1 MPPELTKFL
10 DYKPFGGSDEAIT
23 VANLALVLLL
33 VLAGYAVGRLC
44 MYILKRRLAHSK
56 LGADAVQAISRVAF
70 WLIIVLVFLTALSL
84 LQIPLTAFA
93 FVTGAVAIGVGFG
106 AQNILNNFISGW
118 ILMTEKPI
126 RIDDF
131 VEIDGMHGVVEG
143 IGNRSTR
150 IRRVDGVHLLVPNSS
165 LLERNVINWTLVDR
179 AIRSTVRVGVA
190 YGSPVRKVAE
200 LIDQAVREHCRHAL
214 RPEAVAGTDHSGND
228 EHGRRQAMVLQDRE
242 CVRVVVLPAVVER
255 DRAAPLRQRPVVAR
269 RIHPVGQPKDI
280 EFAFDEREVRVER
293 VFVHHHARLDDAQA
307 LVIARQHAMVG
318 QYQQAAG
325 FVLPAVRG
333 QRRQR
338 AVTQRLDRLFRARRH
353 LRAGSG
359 RFAGRR
365 RS

>member
-44 MYILKRRLAHSK
+44 MYILKRRLAHSR

-70 WLIIVLVFLTALSL
+70 WVIIVLVFLTALSL

-150 IRRVDGVHLLVPNSS
+150 IRRTDGVHLLVPNSS

-179 AIRSTVRVGVA
+179 AIRTSVRVGVA
-190 YGSPVRKVAE
+190 YGSPVRKVEE
-200 LIDQAVREHCRHAL
+200 LIGLAVHEQPEINKEPEPRVVFEDFGDNALVFDTYFWCDVSGEKDLRQIRSNIRFRLCDLFDDHGIVVAFPQRDVHIDATSAVPVRLIDDREN
-214 RPEAVAGTDHSGND
+214 GD
-228 EHGRRQAMVLQDRE
+228 EH
-242 CVRVVVLPAVVER
+242 
-255 DRAAPLRQRPVVAR
+255 
-269 RIHPVGQPKDI
+269 
-280 EFAFDEREVRVER
+280 
-293 VFVHHHARLDDAQA
+293 
-307 LVIARQHAMVG
+307 
-318 QYQQAAG
+318 
-325 FVLPAVRG
+325 
-333 QRRQR
+333 
-338 AVTQRLDRLFRARRH
+338 
-353 LRAGSG
+353 
-359 RFAGRR
+359 
-365 RS
+365 